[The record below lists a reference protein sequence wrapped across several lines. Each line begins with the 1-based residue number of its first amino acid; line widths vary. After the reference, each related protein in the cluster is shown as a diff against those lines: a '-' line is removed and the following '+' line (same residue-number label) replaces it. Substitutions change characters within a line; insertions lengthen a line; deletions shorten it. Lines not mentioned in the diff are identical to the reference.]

1 MRSPPPPPIGRS
13 MHDLPLIRVP
23 ATRPAPAASGPARRM
38 PRSCPTLL
46 TAYAA
51 ARPGDPPGPARCA
64 TRLRRLLAPPTHDPT
79 LIRGSACRTTHL
91 RQLRA
96 YSTHAAH
103 VPAWTADR
111 LPPPQRSPALPQRH
125 PVLPLPGPRSRST
138 PPAAYAIRALGN
150 LPDPQTAPATSWRL
164 DARPDSHPGPNRSTA
179 RLRYL
184 GPCPCTSWSCS
195 PLRAAYAAT
204 HPGAGDQPAA
214 QPAIAADLP
223 PYARPDTSEA
233 RPVAR
238 PAFAT
243 YGPARRTPRS
253 C

>member
-13 MHDLPLIRVP
+13 MHGLTLIRVP

-38 PRSCPTLL
+38 PRCCSTLR

-138 PPAAYAIRALGN
+138 PPAASQYAHSETCQIRKPHPPPRGSSTHDLT
-150 LPDPQTAPATSWRL
+150 LIRDPTAP
-164 DARPDSHPGPNRSTA
+164 
-179 RLRYL
+179 
-184 GPCPCTSWSCS
+184 
-195 PLRAAYAAT
+195 
-204 HPGAGDQPAA
+204 
-214 QPAIAADLP
+214 
-223 PYARPDTSEA
+223 
-233 RPVAR
+233 R

-243 YGPARRTPRS
+243 SGPAMHLMELLTTACCLRRHAPGGR
-253 C
+253 